1 MSQRRPPVTETTVV
15 VTLPSETVEQ
25 LERFARQQ
33 QRSVSELVRDLVV
46 QEVPGLLLLPH
57 NVEQELAA
65 FDYLS
70 DDSLWLL
77 AQTVITPQQQQELA
91 ALNEVAQ
98 QRPLTEEE
106 ANRQQ
111 VLVDAYDR
119 ALVRRAQAV
128 STLKARGHELT
139 PLLNIQSR

>member
-1 MSQRRPPVTETTVV
+1 MMETTVV

-33 QRSVSELVRDLVV
+33 QRSVAELVRDLVV
-46 QEVPGLLLLPH
+46 QEVPSLPLLPH
-57 NVEQELAA
+57 EVEQEMAA

-77 AQTVITPQQQQELA
+77 AQTVLSPEQQQELA
-91 ALNEVAQ
+91 GLNELAQ
-98 QRPLTEEE
+98 QRSLTEKE

-111 VLVDAYDR
+111 ALVDAYDR

-128 STLKARGHELT
+128 SVLKARGHELT